1 MFPLASPARLPPR
14 HLRYHLL
21 IMLSNAVSAN
31 RSLHHRTASPC
42 PLCAGSSAFL
52 ISRKARDGS
61 ALSTVLCRTCG
72 LARTDPMPSE
82 QELAAYYR
90 DEYRSDYKGVT
101 IPRTKHVL
109 RAARLARHRLALL
122 SPLLPP
128 GASLLDLGA
137 GGGEFVYLAG
147 KAGFRARGVEPN
159 AGYANYASQTL
170 GLDIVPGTWQS
181 LHTDAGSLG
190 AVTMFHVLEHLPDP
204 LACLRRLHLWL
215 QPDGV
220 LIVEVPHLLPAAG
233 NPRNRFHRAH
243 LLHFTPETLT
253 LAFRLAGFDVLF
265 AKTSSDDGNI
275 LVAGRRVAEPASSSA
290 NAANPSLVERIL
302 HWERSRPPIPYLHP
316 RAWSRFLAKIG
327 MAVEER
333 LVASRAGERLQIL
346 AAVAAQPAPDDS
358 ALSLFWRSAT
368 IRP

>member
-1 MFPLASPARLPPR
+1 MHPP

-21 IMLSNAVSAN
+21 SMLSGAVSGN
-31 RSLHHRTASPC
+31 RSLHHHAASPC
-42 PLCAGSSAFL
+42 PLCADPTSSL

-61 ALSTVLCRTCG
+61 SLSTVLCRTCG

-82 QELAAYYR
+82 QQLAAYYR

-101 IPRTKHVL
+101 IPKTKHVL

-122 SPLLPP
+122 APLLPP
-128 GASLLDLGA
+128 GSSLLDLGA
-137 GGGEFVYLAG
+137 GGGEFVHLAG
-147 KAGFRARGVEPN
+147 KAGFRARGIEPN

-170 GLDIVPGTWQS
+170 GLGIVPGTWQS
-181 LHTDAGSLG
+181 YHADAGSLG
-190 AVTMFHVLEHLPDP
+190 AVTLFHVLEHLPDP

-215 QPDGV
+215 QHDGV
-220 LIVEVPHLLPAAG
+220 LVVEVPHLLPAAG

-275 LVAGRRVAEPASSSA
+275 LVAGRKAVNPASSSA
-290 NAANPSLVERIL
+290 NAANPALVERIL
-302 HWERSRPPIPYLHP
+302 NWERSRPAIPYLHP
-316 RAWSRFLAKIG
+316 RAWLRFLNKIKA
-327 MAVEER
+327 AVEER
-333 LVASRAGERLQIL
+333 QAASRAGDRLQIL
-346 AAVAAQPAPDDS
+346 AAIAALPPLDDS